1 MNDTNSNKVI
11 LEKITYITKYIAKT
25 YNLNNEY
32 SIWKNS
38 YRGMNNII
46 NNQKIFTKTIH
57 MWNNIVIDML
67 EKNIINNDKIWYNEY
82 LYIKNYL
89 MITNS

>member
-1 MNDTNSNKVI
+1 MIYAKNGEIIDT
-11 LEKITYITKYIAKT
+11 
-25 YNLNNEY
+25 
-32 SIWKNS
+32 
-38 YRGMNNII
+38 

>member
-1 MNDTNSNKVI
+1 MSDINSNDIILKKV
-11 LEKITYITKYIAKT
+11 TYITKYITTT

-38 YRGMNNII
+38 YKGMNNII
-46 NNQKIFTKTIH
+46 NNHEMFVKTIH

-82 LYIKNYL
+82 VYIKNYL
-89 MITNS
+89 KITNY

>member
-1 MNDTNSNKVI
+1 MNDTNSNKLI
-11 LEKITYITKYIAKT
+11 LDKITYITKYITKT

-46 NNQKIFTKTIH
+46 NNKKIFTETIH
-57 MWNNIVIDML
+57 MWNNILIDML
-67 EKNIINNDKIWYNEY
+67 DKKIINNDNNWYNEY

-89 MITNS
+89 IISNF